1 MLFEIGFMNKWKNLT
16 LTSLNLRSLQWLKVL
31 PGSGWV
37 SLNLHACLKWN
48 ASGQRSAVWGGEKVG
63 SGWRLKE
70 RGGINS
76 SNLKYVHANM
86 TAQTWSLRPHS
97 TLGEIP
103 FLTTGWKKVSFF
115 KPGKIRNGLCNN
127 NNSVRVC
134 HQIRTQQTDHNYK
147 HNNKNWIHVLQNVSS
162 DSIEGP
168 VNDAGNG
175 WTLWPLH
182 SSLFTWKLFDIWM
195 EM

>member
-1 MLFEIGFMNKWKNLT
+1 M
-16 LTSLNLRSLQWLKVL
+16 L

-37 SLNLHACLKWN
+37 ILNLHACLRWN

-76 SNLKYVHANM
+76 SDLKYVHAN
-86 TAQTWSLRPHS
+86 RIDS
-97 TLGEIP
+97 TDVVTETSQHIGRD
-103 FLTTGWKKVSFF
+103 SFGCTRLAGKTSRSSRVR

-134 HQIRTQQTDHNYK
+134 HQIRTQQTDLRFHNYK

-162 DSIEGP
+162 DSVEGP
-168 VNDAGNG
+168 VNNAGKG

-182 SSLFTWKLFDIWM
+182 SSLFRWKLFDIWM